1 MDLVPEDAPAG
12 AYTTLWTHPLLI
24 PSYAVLASIVALF
37 LQTIF
42 LSGPIEALR
51 ARLPVI
57 SEDTCNTGESSAGS
71 TRTDLLSAVK
81 RHVER
86 SGGSII
92 FVFQL
97 SRLVLVVSLL
107 VLSIFSFLQGEGL
120 HSADAGFKLNALN
133 KHWGKWRGRKHR
145 NDGGRSGDSFSEAEW
160 LDLAA
165 CLTYLFASFL
175 ALVYVAAR
183 KGYASVASFHLSS
196 ILLITFSVYAY
207 RDIWPLLT
215 FTLSPADGRDG
226 SLLWAKVSLLAVAG
240 VVIPLVTPR
249 RYVPLD
255 PKDPQTVINPEQT
268 ASYLSMM
275 IYTFLDPIVFKA
287 SRVPHLSHDMLPPLA
302 DYDYTK
308 NLVRR
313 SFKVGIHYPRRN
325 PY

>member
-1 MDLVPEDAPAG
+1 
-12 AYTTLWTHPLLI
+12 LWTHPLLI

-165 CLTYLFASFL
+165 CLTYVCPASICFL
-175 ALVYVAAR
+175 
-183 KGYASVASFHLSS
+183 S
-196 ILLITFSVYAY
+196 LINS
-207 RDIWPLLT
+207 
-215 FTLSPADGRDG
+215 
-226 SLLWAKVSLLAVAG
+226 
-240 VVIPLVTPR
+240 
-249 RYVPLD
+249 
-255 PKDPQTVINPEQT
+255 
-268 ASYLSMM
+268 
-275 IYTFLDPIVFKA
+275 
-287 SRVPHLSHDMLPPLA
+287 
-302 DYDYTK
+302 
-308 NLVRR
+308 
-313 SFKVGIHYPRRN
+313 
-325 PY
+325 